1 MHPTRRQRAGLRRF
15 AALSLGA
22 LLAGAALAAEPR
34 FEIRNAFTEPVAG
47 VWHLNANIELSL
59 SEDARG
65 ALAEGIPLTLVL
77 DIELTGER
85 RFLPDE
91 DVAELQQRWQ
101 LAYDPLSDRYVVTN
115 ENSGEQATYAGQEEA
130 LAALARIRNLPLIDA
145 DLLKEGRRH
154 EVSIRAT
161 VEIGGLPEAVKML
174 VFWRDWSR
182 ATDWYTW
189 SIKP

>member
-1 MHPTRRQRAGLRRF
+1 MLRQRAGPRRV
-15 AALSLGA
+15 AASLLGA
-22 LLAGAALAAEPR
+22 LLAVAALAAEPR
-34 FEIRNAFTEPVAG
+34 FEIRNAFAEPVAG
-47 VWHLNANIELSL
+47 VWQLSAIIDLGL
-59 SEDARG
+59 SEAARN

-77 DIELTGER
+77 DIEFTGER

-91 DVAELQQRWQ
+91 DVAELQQRWL

-115 ENSGEQATYAGQEEA
+115 ENSGEQATHADQDDA
-130 LAALARIRNLPLIDA
+130 LASLARIRNLPVIDA
-145 DLLKEGRRH
+145 DLLQAGRRH

-182 ATDWYTW
+182 STDWYTW

>member
-1 MHPTRRQRAGLRRF
+1 VLW
-15 AALSLGA
+15 LGA
-22 LLAGAALAAEPR
+22 LLAAVALAAEPR

-47 VWHLNANIELSL
+47 VWQLNANIEFSL
-59 SEDARG
+59 SEAARD

-77 DIELTGER
+77 DIEISGER

-101 LAYDPLSDRYVVTN
+101 LAYDPLSDRYVVTS
-115 ENSGEQATYAGQEEA
+115 ENSGEQATYAGQAEA
-130 LAALARIRNLPLIDA
+130 LDALARIRNLPLIDT
-145 DLLKEGRRH
+145 DLLRAGRRH

-161 VEIGGLPEAVKML
+161 VEIGGLPEAVRML

-182 ATDWYTW
+182 ATEWYTW
-189 SIKP
+189 SIRP